1 MDPFAAVALLAT
13 VFILSIGWML
23 KKTSQ
28 EAPHPLPPGPRGL
41 PILGYLPFLHEN
53 LHIQFTELAR
63 QYGPIYKFKLGNKL
77 CMVISSPSLVKE
89 VVRDHD
95 AVFANRDAPIAALIA
110 SYGGNDVVWTDYDSH
125 WRMMRKIFSREM
137 LSNSNIEGSN
147 HLRRGEHGR
156 GAKRDRIGEEY
167 WGVVSKLVDLLG
179 KPNVSDY
186 FPGLARFDVQG
197 IAKEMKGYV
206 QCVDRIVDEV
216 VKERMGMAENAKID
230 EGKKDF
236 LQTLIDLKERR
247 NAETSINMTELRAI
261 LMDTVVGGTDTTSTI
276 IQWVMAELLNHKEK
290 LHRVQKE
297 LSDLIGLNTVV
308 EESHLPKLRYLDAVV
323 KETLR
328 LHPAVPLLLPRRPS
342 QSCVV
347 GGYTIPRNT
356 TVFVNVWRVCAG
368 VALAERTLMYILASL
383 LHSFEW
389 RLPDGEDVDLTE
401 KLGLVLR
408 KSTPLIAIP
417 TPRLCGEGLIESG
430 LDKNFPTKSV
440 FDPHQWF
447 IIGVS
452 TSRARVELYR
462 F

>member
-13 VFILSIGWML
+13 VFILSIVWML

-28 EAPHPLPPGPRGL
+28 AAPYPLPPGPRGL

-53 LHIQFTELAR
+53 LHIQFTELAH

-137 LSNSNIEGSN
+137 LSNSNIEGSY

-156 GAKRDRIGEEY
+156 GGEAGQDRGGVL
-167 WGVVSKLVDLLG
+167 GVVSKLVDLLG

-216 VKERMGMAENAKID
+216 VKERMGMAENGKID
-230 EGKKDF
+230 EGKNDF

-247 NAETSINMTELRAI
+247 NAETSINMTELRAL
-261 LMDTVVGGTDTTSTI
+261 LMVRFITFSSQRNKKKWLGSS
-276 IQWVMAELLNHKEK
+276 A
-290 LHRVQKE
+290 
-297 LSDLIGLNTVV
+297 
-308 EESHLPKLRYLDAVV
+308 PKRCYI
-323 KETLR
+323 
-328 LHPAVPLLLPRRPS
+328 S
-342 QSCVV
+342 Y
-347 GGYTIPRNT
+347 YTIRFMTFGNT
-356 TVFVNVWRVCAG
+356 IYN
-368 VALAERTLMYILASL
+368 
-383 LHSFEW
+383 
-389 RLPDGEDVDLTE
+389 
-401 KLGLVLR
+401 
-408 KSTPLIAIP
+408 
-417 TPRLCGEGLIESG
+417 
-430 LDKNFPTKSV
+430 
-440 FDPHQWF
+440 
-447 IIGVS
+447 
-452 TSRARVELYR
+452 
-462 F
+462 